1 MIAKIIVFLCGL
13 VFSIG
18 LGVSG
23 MTQPDKVVNFLDFVG
38 NWDPSLIM
46 VMFGGVAT
54 YFVGQ
59 RLTLSRETSVFG
71 GKFQLPT
78 RMDLDT
84 RLIAGAALF
93 GTGWG
98 MAGFCPGPALV
109 SAVSGNSAVLTF
121 IMSMALGMY
130 LFEALNLRYSSEP
143 DGGAS
148 PLDTPAA
155 RHN

>member
-13 VFSIG
+13 VFAIG

-59 RLTLSRETSVFG
+59 RLTLTRETSVFG
-71 GKFQLPT
+71 DKFQLPT
-78 RMDLDT
+78 RMDLDA
-84 RLIAGAALF
+84 RLIGGAALF
-93 GTGWG
+93 GIGWG

-109 SAVSGNSAVLTF
+109 SAISGDSAVLTF
-121 IMSMALGMY
+121 IMSMAVGMY
-130 LFEALNLRYSSEP
+130 FFEALHLRYSSEP

-155 RHN
+155 RHS

>member
-1 MIAKIIVFLCGL
+1 MLPRIIVFLCGV

-18 LGVSG
+18 LGISG
-23 MTQPDKVVNFLDFVG
+23 MTQPDKVVNFLDFVD

-46 VMFGGVAT
+46 VMFGAVAT

-59 RLTLSRETSVFG
+59 RLTLSRQASVFG
-71 GKFQLPT
+71 EKFQLPT
-78 RMDLDT
+78 RMDLDA
-84 RLIAGAALF
+84 RLIGGAALF
-93 GTGWG
+93 GIGWG

-121 IMSMALGMY
+121 IMSMAVGMY
-130 LFEALNLRYSSEP
+130 FFEALHLRYSHEP

-148 PLDTPAA
+148 PLDAATA
-155 RHN
+155 RHH

>member
-1 MIAKIIVFLCGL
+1 MTARLIIFLSGL
-13 VFSIG
+13 VFSVG
-18 LGVSG
+18 LGISG

-38 NWDPSLIM
+38 NWDPSLIL

-59 RLTLSRETSVFG
+59 RLTLSREVSVYG

-78 RMDLDT
+78 RMDLDA
-84 RLIAGAALF
+84 RLIGGAALF
-93 GTGWG
+93 GMGWG
-98 MAGFCPGPALV
+98 MAGFCPGPTLV

-121 IMSMALGMY
+121 IMSMAVGMY
-130 LFEALNLRYSSEP
+130 LFEALHLRYSHEP

-148 PLDTPAA
+148 PLDAPTA
-155 RHN
+155 RHH

>member
-1 MIAKIIVFLCGL
+1 MIGKIIVFLCGL
-13 VFSIG
+13 VFAIG

-38 NWDPSLIM
+38 NWDPSLVL

-59 RLTLSRETSVFG
+59 RLTLSRKASVFG

-78 RMDLDT
+78 RMDLDA
-84 RLIAGAALF
+84 RLIGGAALF
-93 GTGWG
+93 GIGWG

-121 IMSMALGMY
+121 IMSMSLGMY
-130 LFEALNLRYSSEP
+130 FFEALHLRHSHEP

-148 PLDTPAA
+148 PLDSPAS
-155 RHN
+155 HHH